1 MDRKAIVYGMMGIL
15 FLGGFL
21 FRDQITVALSE
32 SGIIESPRA
41 SLQRPGS
48 VKSLSP
54 LEKVLISLQSSGIPA
69 NVDGSQT
76 DSPAPLS
83 DDSSAEEVAPAV
95 LTFAVDKVKTNK
107 RNSRIAVRGIARG
120 DSILK
125 IEVYR
130 DGKFLYDILKG
141 NSNPKKTQF
150 SFKEDYGLGVYKIRV
165 VGSEGMI
172 VDKWYRF
179 VPWIGGPVDTAPFH
193 TRIYRSKGVSDWT
206 SY

>member
-1 MDRKAIVYGMMGIL
+1 MDRKAIVYGAMGVL

-21 FRDQITVALSE
+21 FRDQITSALSE

-41 SLQRPGS
+41 SLQRPSS
-48 VKSLSP
+48 VKSVSP
-54 LEKVLISLQSSGIPA
+54 LEKVLVSLQNSGTA
-69 NVDGSQT
+69 TTDDGSQPNLVT
-76 DSPAPLS
+76 PSKDEGES
-83 DDSSAEEVAPAV
+83 EVVVPAV
-95 LTFAVDKVKTNK
+95 VTFAVDKVKTNK

-130 DGKFLYDILKG
+130 DGKFLYDVLRGK
-141 NSNPKKTQF
+141 SNPKKTQF

-179 VPWIGGPVDTAPFH
+179 VPWIGGPVDTSPFH
-193 TRIYRSKGVSDWT
+193 TRVYRSSAVQSWT